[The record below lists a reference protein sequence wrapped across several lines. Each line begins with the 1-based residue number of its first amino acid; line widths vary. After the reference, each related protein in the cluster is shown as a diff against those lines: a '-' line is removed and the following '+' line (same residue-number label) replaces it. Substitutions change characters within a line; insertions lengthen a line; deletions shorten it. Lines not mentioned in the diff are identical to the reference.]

1 MIGLAEILVL
11 AAVVGLIYVSRRR
24 AAHPSESP
32 RERNVGQDDR
42 TTITVP
48 RHLVTLL
55 VTVALAV
62 GAAVG
67 TLYLALPSWVGAVA
81 AGLVAGIVATA
92 LATRGFKSP

>member
-1 MIGLAEILVL
+1 MIGLAEILVV

-24 AAHPSESP
+24 AARPSESP
-32 RERNVGQDDR
+32 RERNVVQDDR

-48 RHLVTLL
+48 KHLVTLL

-67 TLYLALPSWVGAVA
+67 TLYLALPPWAGAIA
-81 AGLVAGIVATA
+81 AGIVAGIAATA
-92 LATRGFKSP
+92 LAIRGFS

>member
-24 AAHPSESP
+24 AGRPSESP
-32 RERNVGQDDR
+32 RERNVAPDDR

-92 LATRGFKSP
+92 LATRGIS

>member
-11 AAVVGLIYVSRRR
+11 TAVVGLIYVFRRR
-24 AAHPSESP
+24 AGQPSESP
-32 RERNVGQDDR
+32 RERHVVQDGR

-67 TLYLALPSWVGAVA
+67 TLYLALPSWIGAIA
-81 AGLVAGIVATA
+81 AGLVAGIAATA
-92 LATRGFKSP
+92 FATRGFN